1 MNAWA
6 WLTAYVVGFGLLQVL
21 LYQYVQTTDPTPEST
36 PERTAGAVNGS
47 GSRAGDDPT
56 RHEESVVR
64 CRHCGAANESH
75 LMLRYCGTC
84 TESLR

>member
-1 MNAWA
+1 MNVWA

-21 LYQYVQTTDPTPEST
+21 LYQYVQTTDPTPE
-36 PERTAGAVNGS
+36 RAAGAVNGA
-47 GSRAGDDPT
+47 GSSAGGDPT
-56 RHEESVVR
+56 RYDEESVVH